1 MAMFS
6 NALGL
11 YNRVDTVEFDCG
23 SFSVELKQFS
33 SVFKEL
39 GDEMVRLRAEGILPQ
54 VEATPQPRKRMT
66 RTASQVKPKEPTA
79 APESEFILG
88 SMERD
93 QRFFAEHV
101 MVGWK
106 GLMDDSG
113 AEVPFTVDNVIL
125 LFNEPGGVDLYAE
138 LLMASMDVTN
148 FVGVSSIKD
157 DIKNS

>member
-6 NALGL
+6 KALGL

-23 SFSVELKQFS
+23 TFSVELRQFS

-39 GDEMVRLRAEGILPQ
+39 GDEMVLLPQ

-66 RTASQVKPKEPTA
+66 RTAAQVKPKTA
-79 APESEFILG
+79 AMEFDNEFILG
-88 SMERD
+88 SLERD

-106 GLMDDSG
+106 GLTDDNDSEIEFSVEN
-113 AEVPFTVDNVIL
+113 AL
-125 LFNEPGGVDLYAE
+125 ALFSEPGGLDLYAE
-138 LLMASMDVTN
+138 LLTASMDVTN
-148 FVGVSSIKD
+148 FVGVSSVKD
-157 DIKNS
+157 DVKNS